1 MKRRDF
7 LKTGPAALS
16 VAPLLAGAA
25 PADEPDE
32 GRPGGK
38 ARIAVIG
45 VGSRGTGLLRSLCRL
60 PNAEVVAV
68 CDLYRDRAEAAAK
81 ICADAGAPAPK
92 VYAEDERAWRE
103 VYAREKPDAV
113 IIATYWDSHAEMSA
127 AALEAGIHVGCEVP
141 IAMTVDD
148 CWRLVETAERT
159 GVPCMMLENWSFRR
173 DNLALL
179 NMIRLGML
187 GEMMH
192 GHCAYSHYGVPGSY
206 KADGRGDTWRNRYI
220 AERGLNCNYYPTHA
234 LGPIVS
240 WFDINA
246 GDRFTEIYSAA
257 TAARGVNDFVRREFG
272 PDHPNATRAFSQGDV
287 VTSILKT
294 ANGKT
299 IVVNLDTKLPRPYAN
314 RWLAAGTRG
323 VYDEEKASIYLD
335 GVSPAAEAWE
345 PWAPY
350 EEKYNHRFWSQ
361 GSTGG
366 HMGTDPLMLRLFVDS
381 VAARRPTPLD
391 VHDSVVMSAVVDLSG
406 RSIKENR
413 PVEFPDFTRG
423 AWKTRQPYFA
433 LDRRREG

>member
-7 LKTGPAALS
+7 LKAGP
-16 VAPLLAGAA
+16 VGLAGAPILANA
-25 PADEPDE
+25 PSAVGAGEE
-32 GRPGGK
+32 RPGGK
-38 ARIAVIG
+38 ARVAVIG

-81 ICADAGAPAPK
+81 ICTDAGAPAPG
-92 VYAEDERAWRE
+92 VYAEDERAWRR
-103 VYAREKPDAV
+103 VYEREKPDAV
-113 IIATYWDSHAEMSA
+113 VIATYWDSHAAMSA
-127 AALEAGIHVGCEVP
+127 AALKAGAYVGCEVP

-148 CWRLVETAERT
+148 CWMLVETAEQT
-159 GVPCMMLENWSFRR
+159 GVPCMMLENWSFRQ

-179 NMIRLGML
+179 NMIRLGLL

-192 GHCAYSHYGVPGSY
+192 GHGAYSHYGVPGSY
-206 KADGRGDTWRNRYI
+206 EADGRGDTWRNRYI
-220 AERGLNCNYYPTHA
+220 QERGLNCNYYPTHA

-240 WFDINA
+240 WFDVNT

-257 TAARGVNDFVRREFG
+257 TAARGVNDFVRRNFG
-272 PDHPNATRAFSQGDV
+272 PDHPNATKAFTQGDV

-323 VYDEEKASIYLD
+323 VYDEEKGSIYLD

-350 EEKYNHRFWSQ
+350 QEKYGHRFWSR

-381 VAARRPTPLD
+381 VVAREPTPLD
-391 VHDSVVMSAVVDLSG
+391 VYDSVVMSAVVDLSG
-406 RSIKENR
+406 RSIRENR